1 MSIPAVLSF
10 AAAYFSLILAAVVLL
25 RDKHAFVHRVFA
37 AGMVLFAAEEIC
49 RGLGYS
55 AILPAAVIYWQ
66 KRVMVISVLIP
77 GVWLGFSVS
86 YARVRSSE
94 SLSKWKGL
102 VAAFVARG
110 ERDIRGGNGGISTRG
125 AQLVGKVTRGFGRV
139 SVAVAHKSPAR
150 L

>member
-55 AILPAAVIYWQ
+55 AILPADVIYWQ

-94 SLSKWKGL
+94 SLSKWK
-102 VAAFVARG
+102 
-110 ERDIRGGNGGISTRG
+110 IT
-125 AQLVGKVTRGFGRV
+125 K
-139 SVAVAHKSPAR
+139 
-150 L
+150 